1 MKSQL
6 ERIHVY
12 VANSSFVSCTLWILE
27 CLKINI
33 MVLQKPFVSKFNLL
47 SGWYVLLALTS
58 AGRQSLLWM
67 TLSKYIAVVG
77 HLKVEYE
84 C

>member
-1 MKSQL
+1 
-6 ERIHVY
+6 
-12 VANSSFVSCTLWILE
+12 
-27 CLKINI
+27 